1 MSKVPNPVRGYVTCP
16 VCSETATVH
25 MIGEGKLLAEGE
37 PPKNPRNLGL
47 LYYRCP
53 NCGNSQMSKSVNQY
67 ITDHMSEDEPETAS
81 ASVTL
86 ETHADKAQTVIDDN
100 AISTIEAPL
109 ISAAN
114 DDLSPLP
121 VAANDE
127 TAVSETPKASAP
139 KPAPTKL
146 GMKLAIGFVV
156 VLLIIIGLHVALK
169 TKAEQQEANA
179 HE

>member
-25 MIGEGKLLAEGE
+25 MIGEGKLLSEGE

-67 ITDHMSEDEPETAS
+67 ITDHMSEDEPETVS

-86 ETHADKAQTVIDDN
+86 ETCNDKAQ
-100 AISTIEAPL
+100 AAIEAPL

-114 DDLSPLP
+114 DDLSPLS

-127 TAVSETPKASAP
+127 IVVPETPKASVP
-139 KPAPTKL
+139 KPVPTKL
-146 GMKLAIGFVV
+146 GMKLVIGFVV
-156 VLLIIIGLHVALK
+156 VLLIVIGLHVALK
-169 TKAEQQEANA
+169 SKAEQQEANA